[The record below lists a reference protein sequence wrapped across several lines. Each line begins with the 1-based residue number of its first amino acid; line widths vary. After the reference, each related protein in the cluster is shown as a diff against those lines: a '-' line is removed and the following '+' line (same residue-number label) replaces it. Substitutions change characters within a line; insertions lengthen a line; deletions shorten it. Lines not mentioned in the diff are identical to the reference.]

1 MHLIIDSANHFAK
14 FLDLKGAA
22 GNLAGRRGES
32 EIDTAADGTT
42 AKGKE
47 LVKNAQHGV
56 SSCDN

>member
-1 MHLIIDSANHFAK
+1 M
-14 FLDLKGAA
+14 
-22 GNLAGRRGES
+22 AGRRGES